1 MQVKNPPLS
10 GIIAGMDEAGRGSW
24 AGPVVAAVVVI
35 PKGLRLKGLDDS
47 KKLSEVERERL
58 FPRIIQNCPHGIGVS
73 SHAEVDELGL
83 LRATNLAFSR
93 ALEHLELEVEHLY
106 IDGRDAFVFPVQHT
120 SVIRGDQIYRC
131 IAAAS
136 VLAKVTR
143 DHLMVELAKEYPD
156 YGFEIHKGYG
166 TDRHQKALTAF
177 GPSEVHR
184 KSYEPIKKLQFE
196 SRNSVQPSFFKA

>member
-1 MQVKNPPLS
+1 MLYHTEVKNPPLS

-35 PKGLRLKGLDDS
+35 PKGLRLAGLDDS
-47 KKLSEVERERL
+47 KKLTASEREKL
-58 FPRIIQNCPHGIGVS
+58 FPKITNNCSHGVGIS
-73 SHAEVDELGL
+73 SHEEVDELGL
-83 LRATNLAFSR
+83 LRATQLAFLR
-93 ALEHLELEVEHLY
+93 ALERLNAKVDHLY

-136 VLAKVTR
+136 ILAKVTR
-143 DHLMVELAKEYPD
+143 DHLMVELGSEYPE

-166 TDRHQKALTAF
+166 TKRHQQALSSF
-177 GPSEVHR
+177 GPSAIHR
-184 KSYEPIKKLQFE
+184 KSYEPLKKLSSHQI
-196 SRNSVQPSFFKA
+196 SLL